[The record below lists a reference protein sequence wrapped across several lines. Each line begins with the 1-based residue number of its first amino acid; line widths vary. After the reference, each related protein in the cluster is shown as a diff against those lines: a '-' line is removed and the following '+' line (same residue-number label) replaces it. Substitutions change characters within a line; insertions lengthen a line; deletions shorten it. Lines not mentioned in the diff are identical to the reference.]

1 MSAFRLDEALAVL
14 ERTPATL
21 GALLGGLSE
30 PWTTATEG
38 PDTWSPVDVVGHLID
53 GEDTDWMTRTRII
66 LAGGP
71 EPRFEPFHRSGHQER
86 TRGKTLDVLLEEFAV
101 RRRENVVTLR
111 SFGLTPEQLRMT
123 GIHPEFGLVTLE
135 EMLATWVAHDLD
147 HLMQIAR
154 VMARRYTEAVGPW
167 RRYLRVIG
175 EPIEPYS

>member
-1 MSAFRLDEALAVL
+1 M
-14 ERTPATL
+14 
-21 GALLGGLSE
+21 
-30 PWTTATEG
+30 
-38 PDTWSPVDVVGHLID
+38 VGHLID
-53 GEDTDWMTRTRII
+53 GEDTDWMIRTRII

-86 TRGKTLDVLLEEFAV
+86 TRGKTLDVLLEEFSA
-101 RRRENVVTLR
+101 RRRENVATLR
-111 SFGLTPEQLRMT
+111 SFGLTPGQLRMT

-154 VMARRYTEAVGPW
+154 VMARRYTENVGPW

-175 EPIEPYS
+175 EPIEPYR